1 MLKLGVVVA
10 AVIGACWLLTGG
22 LFKLMFGFAGAIFGG
37 LLGLFV
43 ASLLALFVI
52 PIVLFALLPLL
63 LPALCLAA
71 LIWIVVRA
79 SQPEHPAPVAH

>member
-1 MLKLGVVVA
+1 
-10 AVIGACWLLTGG
+10 
-22 LFKLMFGFAGAIFGG
+22 LFKLMFGFAGALFGG

-43 ASLLALFVI
+43 AGLLALFVI

-71 LIWIVVRA
+71 LIWVIARA
-79 SQPEHPAPVAH
+79 SQPEHPAPVAR